1 MCIRDR
7 FKLASIAR
15 ENQQMIRLDMEDS
28 SYTSK
33 TIELCKS
40 INNALPGSIGITLQA
55 NLFRTKDDLHDLL
68 ENGISIRLVKGAYR
82 ENSNIAYTE
91 IDAIRESFIDYSS
104 KLILDSNIKHSIATH
119 DEILLNEIVLRK
131 EMMNHRFEF
140 LYGVRR
146 DIQKNFKKN
155 HEVGIYMPYGKEWL
169 SYTMR
174 RLKEFK
180 NIKFVAENLI
190 KEK

>member
-1 MCIRDR
+1 
-7 FKLASIAR
+7 
-15 ENQQMIRLDMEDS
+15 MI
-28 SYTSK
+28 
-33 TIELCKS
+33 
-40 INNALPGSIGITLQA
+40 
-55 NLFRTKDDLHDLL
+55 
-68 ENGISIRLVKGAYR
+68 
-82 ENSNIAYTE
+82 
-91 IDAIRESFIDYSS
+91 
-104 KLILDSNIKHSIATH
+104 
-119 DEILLNEIVLRK
+119 
-131 EMMNHRFEF
+131 NHRFEF

-169 SYTMR
+169 SYTVR

>member
-1 MCIRDR
+1 M
-7 FKLASIAR
+7 K
-15 ENQQMIRLDMEDS
+15 S
-28 SYTSK
+28 SQEK
-33 TIELCKS
+33 
-40 INNALPGSIGITLQA
+40 
-55 NLFRTKDDLHDLL
+55 
-68 ENGISIRLVKGAYR
+68 
-82 ENSNIAYTE
+82 
-91 IDAIRESFIDYSS
+91 
-104 KLILDSNIKHSIATH
+104 
-119 DEILLNEIVLRK
+119 K

-155 HEVGIYMPYGKEWL
+155 HDVGIYMPYGKEWL

-190 KEK
+190 KEKYKKKAVFCAFF

>member
-1 MCIRDR
+1 
-7 FKLASIAR
+7 
-15 ENQQMIRLDMEDS
+15 MIRLDMEDS

-33 TIELCKS
+33 TIELSKS

-55 NLFRTKDDLHDLL
+55 NLFRTKNDLHDLL

-91 IDAIRESFIDYSS
+91 IDTIRESFIDYSS

-119 DEILLNEIVLRK
+119 DEILLNEIVPRK

-140 LYGVRR
+140 LYGVRGE
-146 DIQKNFKKN
+146 IFKK
-155 HEVGIYMPYGKEWL
+155 
-169 SYTMR
+169 T
-174 RLKEFK
+174 LKRIMTWASICHMEK
-180 NIKFVAENLI
+180 NGYPIP
-190 KEK
+190 